1 MRRSK
6 VIGEE
11 PWICV
16 LLATSRTLLVGLL
29 APGECADVTVLIPLD
44 VLKQMASL
52 PKADRKRILE
62 ALEAVAA
69 APNVRQPFVTEMVGQ
84 PGVWR
89 LRKGDWRAAYRME
102 GGNVVV
108 IWVMHRREAYR

>member
-1 MRRSK
+1 M
-6 VIGEE
+6 
-11 PWICV
+11 
-16 LLATSRTLLVGLL
+16 L
-29 APGECADVTVLIPLD
+29 LIPPD
-44 VLKQMASL
+44 VLKQMAFL

-69 APNVRQPFVTEMVGQ
+69 APYVRQSFVTEMIGQ

-89 LRKGDWRAAYRME
+89 LRKGDWRAAYRVE
-102 GGNVVV
+102 GDAVVV

>member
-1 MRRSK
+1 M
-6 VIGEE
+6 
-11 PWICV
+11 
-16 LLATSRTLLVGLL
+16 LAVSELSLVVKL
-29 APGECADVTVLIPLD
+29 AFDESVTVTLLIPLD
-44 VLKQMASL
+44 VLKEMASL

-69 APNVRQPFVTEMVGQ
+69 APDFRQAFVTEMVGQ

-89 LRKGDWRAAYRME
+89 LRKGDWRAACRVE
-102 GGNVVV
+102 GGAVVV